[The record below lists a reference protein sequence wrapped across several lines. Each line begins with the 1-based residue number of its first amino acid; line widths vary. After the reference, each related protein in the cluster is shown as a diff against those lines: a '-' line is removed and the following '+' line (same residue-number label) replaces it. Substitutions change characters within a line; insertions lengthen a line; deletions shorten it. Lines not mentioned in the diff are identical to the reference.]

1 MIEFRV
7 KRVFMKCLKCQ
18 MKYSKESTH
27 CNNPQENIETLNTS
41 SNEINN
47 GINSNF
53 NETGYA
59 PANNFSI
66 NSNNTF
72 DKNDQYV
79 KAYIGKNYE
88 KIWNNK
94 WSWPAFLMPVIYLI
108 YRKYWNY
115 PCMLPYPL

>member
-1 MIEFRV
+1 
-7 KRVFMKCLKCQ
+7 MKCIKCQ
-18 MKYSKESTH
+18 KEFNSNEQFCPICGTILTEEKT
-27 CNNPQENIETLNTS
+27 NTFQTIFNPQENIETLNTS

-53 NETGYA
+53 NETGCA

-94 WSWPAFLMPVIYLI
+94 
-108 YRKYWNY
+108 
-115 PCMLPYPL
+115 